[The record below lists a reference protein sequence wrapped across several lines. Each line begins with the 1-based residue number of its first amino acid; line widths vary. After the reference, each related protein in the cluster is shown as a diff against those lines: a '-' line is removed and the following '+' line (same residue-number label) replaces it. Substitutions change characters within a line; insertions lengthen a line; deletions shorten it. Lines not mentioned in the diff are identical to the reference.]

1 MVDKEVLQLLVLAL
15 LGLQPPVQPIV
26 VVDFLFALPLSLVV
40 LKSEELDPV
49 VPLVDVR
56 CANER
61 SINSC
66 SQENVPVAFHRLSRC
81 LISECLILH
90 CLQGL
95 HLSWL
100 RLR

>member
-26 VVDFLFALPLSLVV
+26 VVDVFIALPLSLVV
-40 LKSEELDPV
+40 LNSKELDPV

-61 SINSC
+61 CINPC
-66 SQENVPVAFHRLSRC
+66 SQENVPVAFHRLHRC

-90 CLQGL
+90 CLRGL
-95 HLSWL
+95 HLSWQ